1 MIYCGKNGVGNKK
14 ENSVTECVYDEGRM
28 YGKIGLTMIYILLVL
43 FLITGCSSTELEER
57 NFPLA
62 AAITWDNGYQMIL
75 GFEELSD
82 VANEN
87 ANKENKTVVEA
98 ESDNCYGLFEDAN
111 KKNPG
116 TMDYNHMKAI
126 ILSKELLMDDKH
138 LNELLEYLDEQKVLA
153 RNTLLFVSGAS
164 LDELMSMDGQI
175 KQPIGTYLDERI
187 ASDKE
192 LKDNCAVTLGGILNG
207 RRNQN
212 ENLWIPELTLS
223 ESELLLDHYCLLQGI
238 RLVGTIEQK
247 DGKLALLS
255 EQKLKQYSICLSD
268 GTVAELTRF
277 KVSASFD
284 SGDMPTEH
292 LNISAEA
299 KLMNRTI
306 ENQKQQDKLK
316 QDLEIELEEQL
327 HEFSTAIQREWNV
340 DTTNSYYRVGG
351 YSRTLYEAYA
361 SDWTAY
367 CRDLTCQYTCTI
379 IPVSQ

>member
-1 MIYCGKNGVGNKK
+1 MIYCVRNGA
-14 ENSVTECVYDEGRM
+14 ENSAADCVHGQGRM
-28 YGKIGLTMIYILLVL
+28 HGRTGLTIVCILLVL
-43 FLITGCSSTELEER
+43 FLTTGCSSTELEER

-82 VANEN
+82 VASEN
-87 ANKENKTVVEA
+87 ATKENQTAVEA
-98 ESDNCYGLFEDAN
+98 ESDNCYGLFEDAD

-116 TMDYNHMKAI
+116 MMDYNHMKAI
-126 ILSKELLMDDKH
+126 ILSKELLADAKH
-138 LNELLEYLDEQKVLA
+138 LDELLEYLDEQKVLA
-153 RNTLLFVSGAS
+153 RNTLLFVSGVS
-164 LDELMSMDGQI
+164 LDELMAMDGAI

-192 LKDNCAVTLGGILNG
+192 LKGNSAVTLGGILNG
-207 RRNQN
+207 RHNQN

-223 ESELLLDHYCLLQGI
+223 ETELLLDHYCLLQGI
-238 RLVGTIEQK
+238 RPVGTIEQK
-247 DGKLALLS
+247 DGRLALLS

-268 GTVAELTRF
+268 GTVAELTGF
-277 KVSASFD
+277 KVNISFAG
-284 SGDMPTEH
+284 GDTPEEY

-306 ENQKQQDKLK
+306 ENQEQQDKLK
-316 QDLEIELEEQL
+316 QDLENGLEEQL
-327 HEFSTAIQREWNV
+327 REFSTAMQSEWNV
-340 DTTNSYYRVGG
+340 DTTNSYYRLGA

-367 CRDLTCQYTCTI
+367 CRDLTCNYTCTI